1 MKVAFLADPLGDL
14 KPKKDSSI
22 AMMREA
28 ARRGHEVYAFELPDL
43 RVEEG
48 AALARARRID
58 VEADDA
64 AWYREQAASEVPL
77 GFFDA
82 VMVRKDPP
90 FDAEYY
96 YATLL
101 LDLGESQGACV
112 INAPRALRDWNEK
125 LAILRFPQFAPPTL
139 VTRHPANVHAFVDR
153 HGDVILKKLD
163 GMGGT
168 MIFRVRADDPNRN
181 VIVETMVGD
190 AARSIMVQ
198 KFVPEIAKGDK
209 RILVIDGEPFPFC
222 LARIPKAGETR
233 GNLAAGGTGVT
244 QPLSA
249 RDREIGEVV
258 GRELVKAGILFAGLD
273 VIGDFL
279 TEVNVTSP
287 TCIVEIARDS
297 GENAAK
303 PLLDAVER
311 RAAGKARPG

>member
-1 MKVAFLADPLGDL
+1 MKLAFILDPLDAL

-28 ARRGHEVYAFELPDL
+28 SRRGHEVYALGMADL
-43 RVEEG
+43 FVQDG
-48 AALARARRID
+48 SVAARA
-58 VEADDA
+58 VPLAVADDDS
-64 AWYREQAASEVPL
+64 AWYREGGAEEVPVA
-77 GFFDA
+77 FFDLVA
-82 VMVRKDPP
+82 MRKDPP

-101 LDLGESQGACV
+101 LERAEAEGARV
-112 INAPRALRDWNEK
+112 VNAPRALRDWNEK
-125 LAILRFPQFAPPTL
+125 LAILRFPQFTPPTM
-139 VTRHPANVHAFVDR
+139 VSRDPARIHAFVDR
-153 HGDVILKKLD
+153 HADVILKKLD

-181 VIVETMVGD
+181 VIVETMVGE
-190 AARSIMVQ
+190 AERTIMAQ

-209 RILVIDGEPFPFC
+209 RVLVIEGKPFPFC

-233 GNLAAGGTGVT
+233 GNLAAGGTGVA

-249 RDREIGEVV
+249 RDLEIAQTV
-258 GRELVKAGILFAGLD
+258 GAELVGAGIVFSGLD
-273 VIGDFL
+273 VIGDSL

-287 TCIVEIARDS
+287 TCIVEIAQQT

-303 PLLDAVER
+303 PLLDAFE
-311 RAAGKARPG
+311 RAARR

>member
-1 MKVAFLADPLGDL
+1 MKLAFLVDPLGGL

-22 AMMREA
+22 AMLREA
-28 ARRGHEVYAFELPDL
+28 SRRGHETYAFELPDL

-48 AALARARRID
+48 AVVARALSLAVD
-58 VEADDA
+58 GDDA
-64 AWYREQAASEVPL
+64 AWYREQGSEEVPL
-77 GFFDA
+77 EFFDA
-82 VMVRKDPP
+82 VMMRKDPP

-96 YATLL
+96 YATILL
-101 LDLGESQGACV
+101 ERAEAQGARV

-125 LAILRFPQFAPPTL
+125 LSILRFPQFAPATL
-139 VTRHPANVHAFVDR
+139 VTRDPARVHAFVEK

-181 VIVETMVGD
+181 VIVETMVGE

-198 KFVPEIAKGDK
+198 KYVPAIAKGDK
-209 RILVIDGEPFPFC
+209 RVLVIDGKPFPYC

-233 GNLAAGGTGVT
+233 GNLAAGGTGVA

-258 GRELVKAGILFAGLD
+258 GAELVKAGITFAGLD

-287 TCIVEIARDS
+287 TCIVEIAQQT

-311 RAAGKARPG
+311 LAAR